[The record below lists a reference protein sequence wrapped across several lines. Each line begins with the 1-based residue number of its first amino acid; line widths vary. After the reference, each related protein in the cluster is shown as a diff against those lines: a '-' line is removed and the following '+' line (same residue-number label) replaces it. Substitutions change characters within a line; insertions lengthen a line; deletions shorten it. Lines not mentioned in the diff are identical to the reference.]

1 MNNNL
6 IPSTL
11 YRVPLGYTS
20 LASAKKP
27 GSRYE
32 ENAERRKN
40 IKPLMKEYGKY
51 VIISQDYPIL
61 PVYQCRHVTK
71 HHCVSF

>member
-6 IPSTL
+6 VPSTL
-11 YRVPLGYTS
+11 YVGPLVYTS

-32 ENAERRKN
+32 ENAEKLKDA
-40 IKPLMKEYGKY
+40 KPLMKEYGKY
-51 VIISQDYPIL
+51 VIISQDHPIL
-61 PVYQCRHVTK
+61 PVYQCRYVTK